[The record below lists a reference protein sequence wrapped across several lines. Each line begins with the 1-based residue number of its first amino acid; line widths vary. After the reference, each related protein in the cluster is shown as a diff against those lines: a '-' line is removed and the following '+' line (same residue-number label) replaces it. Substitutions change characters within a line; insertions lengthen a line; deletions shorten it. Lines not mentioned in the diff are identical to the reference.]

1 MAGSIKWEEEADTEL
16 PLEKQVL
23 HSGSWED
30 EGVVRN
36 KYAVELDLNGLV
48 KVEML
53 EGEAQ
58 GATTGESTGELAV
71 TPELVSNG
79 LITTMDPLFYINC
92 YRKRLSQ
99 SRWNCLQKRYVHNK
113 LVFMRLILEI

>member
-30 EGVVRN
+30 EGVVRH
-36 KYAVELDLNGLV
+36 KYAVELDLNGQV

-58 GATTGESTGELAV
+58 GATTGDSTGELAV

-79 LITTMDPLFYINC
+79 LITTMDPLFYITC

-113 LVFMRLILEI
+113 LVFM